1 MKRLLIVIMTSLAL
15 QVAVAQIR
23 KIPSEVTNAFSAK
36 YPDAKNVEW
45 KDNLSNFS
53 ARFTSKDSTRCEAS
67 FNSKGE
73 WQSTGEDLDST
84 ALPAEV
90 KDGFSK
96 SRFSDRKLTEIVKIE
111 KKDAE
116 TQYRLL
122 VKKNDV
128 EKKYLYFNKEGK
140 LLKEAMTL

>member
-1 MKRLLIVIMTSLAL
+1 MTSLAL
-15 QVAVAQIR
+15 QVAVAQIG

-36 YPDAKNVEW
+36 YPEAKNVEW

-53 ARFTSKDSTRCEAS
+53 ARFTSKEDNDCVAS

-73 WQSTGEDLDST
+73 WQSTEEKLDE
-84 ALPAEV
+84 AELPAEV

-96 SRFSDRKLTEIVKIE
+96 SRYTGRKLTEIVKIE

-122 VKKNDV
+122 VKKNDL
-128 EKKYLYFNKEGK
+128 EKKYPYFNKKGK
-140 LLKEAMTL
+140 LLKETITL